1 MIEGNI
7 GSSIKMDYTVL
18 GDAVDQAVN
27 LGLLARDLKMP
38 IAISQSIQFLA
49 DESWDFDEVGPFSF
63 KHNNEST
70 QVYALASVS

>member
-1 MIEGNI
+1 MFVIKML
-7 GSSIKMDYTVL
+7 KMDYSVL

-49 DESWDFDEVGPFSF
+49 DESWDFDEVGPFLLNIITNLLKFMHS
-63 KHNNEST
+63 
-70 QVYALASVS
+70 QA